1 MRSAGSSPPFA
12 TPPLPQWT
20 TRVVSVRSRTTLY
33 TPRPKESNAKRLENV
48 IGAESEASSTD
59 SDLTARL
66 GLKAAAKARLLG
78 A

>member
-1 MRSAGSSPPFA
+1 MLLKQGANP
-12 TPPLPQWT
+12 
-20 TRVVSVRSRTTLY
+20 
-33 TPRPKESNAKRLENV
+33 NKRDDNPWLV
-48 IGAESEASSTD
+48 T